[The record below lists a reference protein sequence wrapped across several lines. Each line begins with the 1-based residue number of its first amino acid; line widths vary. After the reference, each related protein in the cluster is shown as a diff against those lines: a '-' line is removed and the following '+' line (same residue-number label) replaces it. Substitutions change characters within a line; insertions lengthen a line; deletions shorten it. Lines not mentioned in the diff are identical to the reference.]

1 MLGLQRPKLAKLILS
16 LLLLL
21 IFTSIF
27 LSPFLLISKDCTSVG
42 LRYNSA
48 VVPIIF
54 FVYLF
59 LETGGGRYR
68 ETKIHVWLPLTRPI
82 LGTWPAAQA
91 GALTGNQTSDPLVC
105 RLLLSPLSHTSQ
117 GI

>member
-1 MLGLQRPKLAKLILS
+1 MS
-16 LLLLL
+16 D
-21 IFTSIF
+21 FF
-27 LSPFLLISKDCTSVG
+27 LSVSISKKP
-42 LRYNSA
+42 LEERYKGSFYFLKDF
-48 VVPIIF
+48 I
-54 FVYLF
+54 YLF
-59 LETGGGRYR
+59 LEREGRERNIY
-68 ETKIHVWLPLTRPI
+68 VWLPLMCPL